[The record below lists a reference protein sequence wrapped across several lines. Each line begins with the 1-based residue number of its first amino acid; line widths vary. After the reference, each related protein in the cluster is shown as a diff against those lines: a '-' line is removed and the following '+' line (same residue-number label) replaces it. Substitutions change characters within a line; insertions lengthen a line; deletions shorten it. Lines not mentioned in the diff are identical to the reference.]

1 MLSVALL
8 YIHHLKTAAAQSPFL
23 ISNSKW
29 TPLQMQEIVQNILHC
44 PFEENLRR
52 FYLENKIKEFLFL
65 MLVQASDKDR
75 LEENISIREKDA
87 VHHARSIILD
97 DIEKHMTIPDISK
110 KVGLNEFKLKMVF
123 RQVFGSGVFETLL
136 KARMQKARSLLLET
150 DKPIKEVAALIGY
163 ERLTSF
169 ITAFRKHFGY
179 TPASL
184 RRK

>member
-1 MLSVALL
+1 
-8 YIHHLKTAAAQSPFL
+8 
-23 ISNSKW
+23 
-29 TPLQMQEIVQNILHC
+29 
-44 PFEENLRR
+44 
-52 FYLENKIKEFLFL
+52 
-65 MLVQASDKDR
+65 
-75 LEENISIREKDA
+75 
-87 VHHARSIILD
+87 
-97 DIEKHMTIPDISK
+97 
-110 KVGLNEFKLKMVF
+110 MVF

-150 DKPIKEVAALIGY
+150 DKPIKEVASLIGY